1 MRFLSINYAKRLA
14 GLGLACA
21 VAGSMAAC
29 EDPLAI
35 EAPGALTSD
44 ELTGPGAVN
53 SVINGII
60 GDFAEAYDDYVR
72 YATLFT
78 DEFILAG
85 TFPTRLE
92 VDDRRI
98 LAING
103 SLNAEVYEPLST
115 ARFSADTGVVNF
127 TAVLSDPDFAAL
139 TDELGEGIA
148 YGRFFGGYSRLLL
161 SELYCQS
168 AIAGGPFLSSDDRM
182 QDALDLLIQAEAAGN
197 DAGLSELTNA
207 AIVGQAR
214 ANLWLG
220 NDAAAATAARRVPTG
235 FEFVL
240 DYSENDPVQF
250 NEVHSLTWGRGRQ
263 VIRWTVG
270 DGTAAER
277 NNERFPYFDE
287 WVSLGLIDPNPPSS
301 FSSFNSAIS
310 VQLQLLYD
318 DGLAPILLAS
328 KAEADL
334 IEAEVAVR
342 AADFLTANT
351 RVNNL
356 RSTNWSLPAIDFAAM
371 TTLAARLTQ
380 LAQERSRELWLTGQR
395 QGTLRRLR
403 ANDGIDLYP
412 AGSSASFDQ
421 TCFPVP
427 QQEVDNNTNSVL
439 FPNQ

>member
-14 GLGLACA
+14 GLGLAWA
-21 VAGSMAAC
+21 VAGSTAAC
-29 EDPLAI
+29 EAPLAI
-35 EAPGALTSD
+35 EAPGILTTD
-44 ELTGPGAVN
+44 ELTGPGAVQ

-78 DEFILAG
+78 DEFILSG

-127 TAVLSDPDFAAL
+127 TAVQSDPDFEAL
-139 TDELGEGIA
+139 TDLLTEGIA
-148 YGRFFGGYSRLLL
+148 VGRLFGGYSRVLL

-168 AIAGGPFLSSDDRM
+168 AVAGGVFLTSDDRM
-182 QDALDLLIQAEAAGN
+182 QDALDLLIQAEVAGK
-197 DAGLSELTNA
+197 DAGISDLTNA

-220 NDAAAATAARRVPTG
+220 DNAAAAAAARRVPAG

-263 VIRWTVG
+263 LIRWTVG
-270 DGTAAER
+270 DGTEAAR
-277 NNERFPYFDE
+277 ANERFAYFDE
-287 WVSLGLIDPNPPSS
+287 WVTLGLIDPNPPSS
-301 FSSFNSAIS
+301 FVSFNSAIS

-318 DGLAPILLAS
+318 DGLQPIVLAS

-334 IEAEVAVR
+334 IEAEVALR
-342 AADFLTANT
+342 ASDFVTANT
-351 RVNNL
+351 LVNNL
-356 RSTNWSLPAIDFAAM
+356 RSTNWSLSAIDFAAM
-371 TTLAARLTQ
+371 ATLGARLTQ

-403 ANDGIDLYP
+403 ANDGINLYP
-412 AGSSASFDQ
+412 SNSSASFDQ

-439 FPNQ
+439 FPNL